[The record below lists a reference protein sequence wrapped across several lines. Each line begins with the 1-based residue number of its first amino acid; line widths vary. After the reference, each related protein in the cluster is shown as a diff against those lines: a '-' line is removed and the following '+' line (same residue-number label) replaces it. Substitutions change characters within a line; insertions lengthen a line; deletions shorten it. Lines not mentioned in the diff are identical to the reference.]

1 MGYCPVHTTYICK
14 PVFSMGL
21 FNQAPN
27 YNLRYFLSNMPS
39 VLRPHCF
46 TNTAIIPLFTLRLSS
61 IKTLKI
67 SWSKFLPPTSP
78 QHPPSF
84 LKRLEKTH
92 DSLKPADCG
101 VHYPVVFSKCRPCFE
116 HPSICLCFP
125 PGSSQCLHRS
135 PWFTNPQKKSTM
147 RYK

>member
-27 YNLRYFLSNMPS
+27 SNLRYFLSNTPS

-46 TNTAIIPLFTLRLSS
+46 TNTAIIPLFTLRLSF

-84 LKRLEKTH
+84 LKRLEKSH
-92 DSLKPADCG
+92 DSLKPA
-101 VHYPVVFSKCRPCFE
+101 VVASTTLWSLVSRRPCFE
-116 HPSICLCFP
+116 HPCLRFP
-125 PGSSQCLHRS
+125 PGSSQCLHQS
-135 PWFTNPQKKSTM
+135 PCFTNPQNKSTM
-147 RYK
+147 RCK